1 LNVTAALVV
10 ATVGTTMTALVSIG
24 FGMSMGDSLRLAA
37 IAAATAAAAGA
48 VGGIALRLLHR
59 RPLVLQIVVV
69 AVTTIGAI
77 GAGAWAAAQAM
88 FLSTHDLHSL
98 MVVLLAGGT
107 IAALTSLVLGE
118 RVSRARADISRVAD
132 RIGRGESVSGYATR
146 APREFESLAEELEQ
160 VSARLEKARE
170 QERAVEASRRELIAW
185 VSHDLRTPLAG
196 IRAMVEA
203 LSDGV
208 VDDSETVSE
217 YYESLQR
224 ETDRLSSLVDDLFEL
239 SRINAGALN
248 LQIESVSLG
257 DLVSDA
263 LAATA
268 GAARKRGVK
277 LEGRLV
283 QDEIEVDA
291 STPEISRALLNL
303 VENAI
308 RHTPSDGA
316 VWVEGGVQDRHAYL
330 SVADECGGIPDQE
343 VDRVFDLAWRGESAR
358 TPTDDGGGGLGLA
371 IARGIVEAH
380 HGDISVR
387 NHKGGCSFT
396 MRLPLKQAAST
407 R

>member
-10 ATVGTTMTALVSIG
+10 GLAGTSMTALVSIA

-37 IAAATAAAAGA
+37 IAAATATAAGG

-59 RPLVLQIVVV
+59 RSLVLQIVVV
-69 AVTTIGAI
+69 AFTTIGAI

-88 FLSTHDLHSL
+88 FFSTHDLHSL

-118 RVSRARADISRVAD
+118 RVSRGRADVSRVAN
-132 RIGRGESVSGYATR
+132 RIGRGESVSGNATR
-146 APREFESLAEELEQ
+146 GPREFESLAEELEQ

-203 LSDGV
+203 LADGV

-217 YYESLQR
+217 YYDALQR

-257 DLVSDA
+257 DLVSDV

-268 GAARKRGVK
+268 GTARKRGVK
-277 LEGRLV
+277 LEGKLV
-283 QDEIEVDA
+283 QDEIEVAA

-358 TPTDDGGGGLGLA
+358 TPTDGGGGGLGLA

-387 NHKGGCSFT
+387 NDNGGCRFT
-396 MRLPLKQAAST
+396 MRLPLKRAASG

>member
-1 LNVTAALVV
+1 MNVTAGLAV
-10 ATVGTTMTALVSIG
+10 AVAGASVTALASIA
-24 FGMSMGDSLRLAA
+24 FGMSLGDSLELAA
-37 IAAATAAAAGA
+37 IAAGTAAIVGA

-59 RPLVLQIVVV
+59 RAIGLQIVVV
-69 AVTTIGAI
+69 AITTIGAI

-88 FLSTHDLHSL
+88 FFSTHDLHSL

-107 IAALTSLVLGE
+107 VAALTSLVLGE
-118 RVSRARADISRVAD
+118 RVARARADVSKFAH
-132 RIGRGESVSGYATR
+132 RIGRGESISGHTAR
-146 APREFESLAEELEQ
+146 GPREFESLARELEKM
-160 VSARLEKARE
+160 SARLEESRE

-203 LSDGV
+203 LADGV
-208 VDDSETVSE
+208 VSDSETVSG
-217 YYESLQR
+217 YYDALQR
-224 ETDRLSSLVDDLFEL
+224 ETDRLGSLVDDLFEL

-248 LQIESVSLG
+248 LQIERVSLG
-257 DLVSDA
+257 DLVSDV
-263 LAATA
+263 LAASA
-268 GAARKRGVK
+268 GTARKRGVK

-283 QDEIEVDA
+283 EDGIEVDA

-316 VWVEGGVQDRHAYL
+316 VWVEAGVQDKHAYL
-330 SVADECGGIPDQE
+330 AVADECGGISDQE

-358 TPTDDGGGGLGLA
+358 TPTDNGGGGLGLA

-380 HGDISVR
+380 EGDISVR
-387 NHKGGCSFT
+387 NANGGCRFT
-396 MRLPLKQAAST
+396 MRLPLKHAGSKP
-407 R
+407 

>member
-10 ATVGTTMTALVSIG
+10 ATVGTSMTALVSIG